1 MQSGTHWLARAGGAW
16 LVGPLD
22 QDNLSTGSSVYLYPD
37 MTTALLGDFR
47 AGRLLTGG
55 LTRLTGTRS
64 EFGLPSPE
72 CGQPGPTQ
80 YRYRNTITSPPP
92 LPLSFAV
99 STRRAG
105 WESLALRTPETRTTS
120 AMPSC
125 SSPRRPPGRERDSGP
140 RSLLAFR

>member
-37 MTTALLGDFR
+37 LTTALLGDFR
-47 AGRLLTGG
+47 AGRLLTGS

-80 YRYRNTITSPPP
+80 YRYHNI
-92 LPLSFAV
+92 
-99 STRRAG
+99 
-105 WESLALRTPETRTTS
+105 
-120 AMPSC
+120 
-125 SSPRRPPGRERDSGP
+125 
-140 RSLLAFR
+140 